1 MRILGIDLSDGDLWL
16 LGLFG
21 ACLALLVPHR
31 LAVSRDSRAR
41 TAQAVG
47 GFRVAFN
54 TDIAE
59 IANSSRIP
67 DNLVY
72 VHLARRFPVHAVAV
86 SEFGHH
92 LGFFARRRLA
102 KTGPLTPT
110 PSTKYANATM
120 HFPAPL
126 KRRHGESSRLSV
138 FKVSSLMAAKP
149 NLAFQTDRCAAA
161 ERGR

>member
-102 KTGPLTPT
+102 EDW
-110 PSTKYANATM
+110 SAYANTVDEIRQRYDALSGT
-120 HFPAPL
+120 PEAEA
-126 KRRHGESSRLSV
+126 RRKLAVERLQSIVSHGSE
-138 FKVSSLMAAKP
+138 
-149 NLAFQTDRCAAA
+149 T
-161 ERGR
+161 